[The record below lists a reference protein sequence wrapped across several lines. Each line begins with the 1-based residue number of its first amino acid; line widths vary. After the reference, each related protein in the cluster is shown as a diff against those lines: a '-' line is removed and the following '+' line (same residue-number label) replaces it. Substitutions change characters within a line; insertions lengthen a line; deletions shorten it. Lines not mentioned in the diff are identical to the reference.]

1 VTGPPAS
8 RPPRRKRTLAEAV
21 AGYERRFGWIYI
33 VCASGRSAGELLSDI
48 EARLGNDPEH
58 ERTVAMREQGKITAL
73 RLRKLVGSEEES

>member
-1 VTGPPAS
+1 
-8 RPPRRKRTLAEAV
+8 
-21 AGYERRFGWIYI
+21 